1 LLRGVHVLVVDDD
14 AETRDLLHA
23 VLTYCGAHVSA
34 AESARGALA
43 TLNRMRPD
51 VIVCDLV
58 MPGDDGYALV
68 RAVRIR
74 AAVRDVPVVALTAYG
89 FAHDAAHVLSAGF
102 DVYLRKPVE
111 PRELCRTIDTLRRRT
126 SSA

>member
-14 AETRDLLHA
+14 TETRDLLYA
-23 VLTYCGAHVSA
+23 VLSYCGAHVSA
-34 AESARGALA
+34 AESARSALA
-43 TLNRMRPD
+43 TLNRIRPD

-89 FAHDAAHVLSAGF
+89 FAHNAEQVLSAGF

-111 PRELCRTIDTLRRRT
+111 PWELC
-126 SSA
+126 